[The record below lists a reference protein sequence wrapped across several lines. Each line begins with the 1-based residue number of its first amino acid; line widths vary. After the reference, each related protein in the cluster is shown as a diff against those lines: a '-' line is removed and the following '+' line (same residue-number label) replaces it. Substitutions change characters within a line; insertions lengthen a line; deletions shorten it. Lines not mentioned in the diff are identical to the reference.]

1 MPALTALYVDFLS
14 VHCFR
19 AWRWLSQLEE
29 TVGVQ
34 IRPYLADTPQGEAG
48 GPWER
53 RTPSLGLE
61 LLALGELARDT
72 SPEVH
77 RDFVAAAFAAA
88 HRRGGDLR
96 GPEGWLALAT
106 EAGLNL
112 GAFAKEG
119 DRWRAEVDLWHAEAE
134 DELGVKAVPSLVFD
148 DSLALL
154 VRLGSDV
161 EGTGAARRLLD
172 AVTALVAL
180 DVRDVRSS
188 R

>member
-1 MPALTALYVDFLS
+1 
-14 VHCFR
+14 
-19 AWRWLSQLEE
+19 
-29 TVGVQ
+29 
-34 IRPYLADTPQGEAG
+34 
-48 GPWER
+48 
-53 RTPSLGLE
+53 
-61 LLALGELARDT
+61 
-72 SPEVH
+72 
-77 RDFVAAAFAAA
+77 
-88 HRRGGDLR
+88 
-96 GPEGWLALAT
+96 
-106 EAGLNL
+106 
-112 GAFAKEG
+112 
-119 DRWRAEVDLWHAEAE
+119 VDLWHAEAE